1 MLTIDKDTLAIKI
14 IAKDTG
20 DFVLTLD
27 NYILASGD
35 EVYFTI
41 NDGIEKEQH
50 LLQKKIVD
58 FNEGVA
64 VIFLTSD
71 DTDLPI
77 GEYYYDVQVNTADGR
92 VDTVIGPAKFKVMGG
107 VTY

>member
-41 NDGIEKEQH
+41 NDAIEKEQY

-77 GEYYYDVQVNTADGR
+77 GEYYYD
-92 VDTVIGPAKFKVMGG
+92 I
-107 VTY
+107 

>member
-20 DFVLTLD
+20 DFILTLD

-50 LLQKKIVD
+50 LLQKKITE
-58 FNEGVA
+58 FNEGCA
-64 VIFLTSD
+64 IIFLTSD

-77 GEYYYDVQVNTADGR
+77 GDYYYDV
-92 VDTVIGPAKFKVMGG
+92 
-107 VTY
+107 

>member
-20 DFVLTLD
+20 DFVLTLN

-50 LLQKKIVD
+50 LLQKKITE
-58 FNEGVA
+58 FNEGCA
-64 VIFLTSD
+64 IIFLTTD
-71 DTDLPI
+71 DTDLPV

>member
-14 IAKDTG
+14 IAKDTV

-35 EVYFTI
+35 EVYFTV

-64 VIFLTSD
+64 IIFLTSD
-71 DTDLPI
+71 DTDLPV
-77 GEYYYDVQVNTADGR
+77 GEYYYDIQVNTADGR
-92 VDTVIGPAKFKVMGG
+92 VDTVIGPAKFKVVGG

>member
-77 GEYYYDVQVNTADGR
+77 GEYYYDIQVNTADGR